1 MFRQTVLAAFCVAAS
16 SASAGELTSLQGGTV
31 DLGGYHGVVYY
42 TEADDGYRVVTT
54 MAAGEE
60 SLPVRF
66 VATLT
71 EGQALVISVPGALQG
86 PGQALEISRNQG
98 KLVVA
103 KVDTTEQTAGLNN

>member
-1 MFRQTVLAAFCVAAS
+1 MERNTMFRYTALAALCVAAS
-16 SASAGELTSLQGGTV
+16 SASAGELTARQGGTV
-31 DLGGYHGVVYY
+31 DLGNFHGVVYY

-60 SLPVRF
+60 NLPVRF

-71 EGQALVISVPGALQG
+71 EGQAMVISVPGELAK
-86 PGQALEISRNQG
+86 PGQTLEISRAKG

-103 KVDTTEQTAGLNN
+103 KVESTQ

>member
-1 MFRQTVLAAFCVAAS
+1 MERNTMFRFTALAALCLVAS
-16 SASAGELTSLQGGTV
+16 SASAGELTARQGGSV
-31 DLGGYHGVVYY
+31 DLGNFHGVVYY

-71 EGQALVISVPGALQG
+71 EGQAMVISVPGALPG
-86 PGQALEISRNQG
+86 PGQALEISRAKG

-103 KVDTTEQTAGLNN
+103 KVESTQ

>member
-1 MFRQTVLAAFCVAAS
+1 MFRYTALAALCVVAS
-16 SASAGELTSLQGGTV
+16 SASAGELTARQGGSV
-31 DLGGYHGVVYY
+31 DLGNFHGVVYF

-54 MAAGEE
+54 MAGEE

-71 EGQALVISVPGALQG
+71 EGQAFVISVPGELAG
-86 PGQALEISRNQG
+86 AGQALEISRAQG

-103 KVDTTEQTAGLNN
+103 KVESTQQTARLHD

>member
-1 MFRQTVLAAFCVAAS
+1 MMLRHTVLAALCVAAS
-16 SASAGELTSLQGGTV
+16 SASAGELTARQGGSV
-31 DLGGYHGVVYY
+31 DLGNFHGVVYY

-71 EGQALVISVPGALQG
+71 EGQAFVISVPGELPGA
-86 PGQALEISRNQG
+86 GQALEISRAQG

-103 KVDTTEQTAGLNN
+103 KVESTQ